1 MKTMKEYI
9 STAEGMAQMW
19 EKINEILDN
28 FDFGKVLTTM
38 EALDWYW
45 ACTEGD
51 ADLYADQ
58 GCKIKAEG
66 SGLYYRPELPQL
78 LKAARKRLIDA
89 IESMPD
95 GERRFW
101 TDSGGFKVSVYIST
115 DEERSEYY
123 GSEVANVDDFA
134 HSVDLTLE
142 FIVADYTTIY

>member
-1 MKTMKEYI
+1 MKTMKEYL
-9 STAEGMAQMW
+9 STTEGVKQMW

-28 FDFGKVLTTM
+28 FDFVRVLTTM

-45 ACTEGD
+45 ACSEGA

-58 GCKIKAEG
+58 GCAIKKEG
-66 SGLYYRPELPQL
+66 SDFYYRPELPQL
-78 LKAARKRLIDA
+78 LKAARERLIDA
-89 IESMPD
+89 VESIP
-95 GERRFW
+95 ENRREW
-101 TDSGGFKVSVYIST
+101 RSDTGGFRASVYIST

-142 FIVADYTTIY
+142 FVVADYTTIF